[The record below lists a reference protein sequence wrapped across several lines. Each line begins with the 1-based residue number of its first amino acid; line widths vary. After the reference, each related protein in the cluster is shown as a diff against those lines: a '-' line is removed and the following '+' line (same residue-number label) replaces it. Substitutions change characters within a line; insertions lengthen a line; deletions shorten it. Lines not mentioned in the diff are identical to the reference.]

1 MKDIFG
7 QDLVIGNMYIR
18 AHNSNGSTDIKIGE
32 LIKINDKT
40 VTLDIQVRASAYREE
55 DVKLTISTYYR
66 ARKYVFIAIHYF
78 RLLKVLQL
86 IGFNGN
92 SDNSR

>member
-66 ARKYVFIAIHYF
+66 ARKICVYSNSLFPFIEGTSIDWF
-78 RLLKVLQL
+78 
-86 IGFNGN
+86 
-92 SDNSR
+92 